1 MTILDAIIQGIVQ
14 GLTEF
19 LPVSSSGHLSLVQHF
34 TGQSGETGAMFSIL
48 LHFGTLVAVVVAFFP
63 TIRGLVLEG
72 CRMVG
77 DLFTGRFSLKDP
89 SPERRM
95 ILMLLLALLPL
106 GAAFFIKDFYA
117 AFSEDG
123 DILVEGVCF
132 LITSGLL
139 FWSDRTRKG
148 EKDAAAMRPGDAL
161 AVGIAQALAPMPGI
175 SRSGST
181 IATGLLMGLSREY
194 AVAFSFILGVPA
206 VLGANV
212 FEIGDA
218 IAGGMSVSPLV
229 LAVGM
234 AVSAVVGFFA
244 IKMVKWLVKSDRFEI
259 FAWYTLV
266 LGVLTVGVGVYE
278 LISGQP
284 IVLFY

>member
-1 MTILDAIIQGIVQ
+1 MTIFDAIFQGIVQ

-48 LHFGTLVAVVVAFFP
+48 LHFGTLVAVFIAFFP
-63 TIRGLVLEG
+63 TIWELIVEF

-77 DLFTGRFSLKDP
+77 DIFTGRFSLKDP
-89 SPERRM
+89 SPQRRM
-95 ILMLLLALLPL
+95 IFMLVLALLPL

-117 AFSEDG
+117 SFSEDG
-123 DILVEGVCF
+123 DIIVEGVCF

-139 FWSDRTRKG
+139 FLSDRTRKG
-148 EKDAAAMRPGDAL
+148 EKDAAGMLPADAL
-161 AVGIAQALAPMPGI
+161 AVGVAQALAPMPGI

-181 IATGLLMGLSREY
+181 ISTGLLMGLSREY
-194 AVAFSFILGVPA
+194 AVAFSFILGIPA
-206 VLGANV
+206 VLGANI

-218 IAGGMSVSPLV
+218 LSEGIAVSPLV
-229 LAVGM
+229 LFVGM

-244 IKMVKWLVKSDRFEI
+244 IKMVKWLVKENQFKI
-259 FAWYTLV
+259 FAWYTLA
-266 LGVLTVGVGVYE
+266 LGALTVGVGVYE

-284 IVLFY
+284 LTLFG